1 MNKDFA
7 DLSRH
12 VSLSITEYHGASWA
26 RKYWLFSTRRT
37 LHDTPWM
44 QVLPTKVPTL
54 EVLDGRGEGYSKLG
68 LTYNM
73 HHNGYKG

>member
-1 MNKDFA
+1 
-7 DLSRH
+7 
-12 VSLSITEYHGASWA
+12 
-26 RKYWLFSTRRT
+26 
-37 LHDTPWM
+37 M